1 MRPALLLAV
10 AVGTA
15 AVSGLTLD
23 GAREAAGGCGRA
35 LTAGRADGLKPY
47 LPARGKVHLA
57 LARLGP
63 EEGMFAAGQVV
74 AVFRDFLASG
84 RVASFDVSGVSGDER
99 AGAQA
104 LARVAITDRDGRR
117 ATIGLRLGFQ
127 PEDGRWVLREVKETS
142 E

>member
-1 MRPALLLAV
+1 MRLALLAV
-10 AVGTA
+10 LGATLA
-15 AVSGLTLD
+15 SGLTSAT
-23 GAREAAGGCGRA
+23 ARDATAAFGRA
-35 LTAGRADGLKPY
+35 LTSSQASSLKPI
-47 LPARGKVHLA
+47 LPAKGKVHLA

-84 RVASFDVSGVSGDER
+84 RVASFDVSSVDGDER
-99 AGAQA
+99 TGATA
-104 LARVAITDRDGRR
+104 VARAAITDRDGRQ
-117 ATIGLRLGFQ
+117 ATVSLRLGFA

>member
-1 MRPALLLAV
+1 
-10 AVGTA
+10 
-15 AVSGLTLD
+15 
-23 GAREAAGGCGRA
+23 
-35 LTAGRADGLKPY
+35 
-47 LPARGKVHLA
+47 
-57 LARLGP
+57 
-63 EEGMFAAGQVV
+63 VV